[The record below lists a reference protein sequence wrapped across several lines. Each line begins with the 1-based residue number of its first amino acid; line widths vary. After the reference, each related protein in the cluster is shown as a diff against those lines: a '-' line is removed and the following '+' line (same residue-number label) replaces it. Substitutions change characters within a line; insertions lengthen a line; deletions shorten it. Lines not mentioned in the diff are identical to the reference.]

1 MSTFKYL
8 QEEQA
13 VDTSR
18 FQRIRELYKEI
29 TLENTLKLL
38 LRCKIAYDN
47 RRRLLAV
54 FLCHGEWERQCGKLQ
69 KLMDLDGGDNKRPFS
84 DEEKQKIL
92 EQFAKMKRKAESL
105 LKRLIEFTK
114 NENKGSIAQISPK
127 NEANQETSD
136 KPESIRALKFKGK
149 SMGRKVSEALQQLS
163 QKVQEAIGSKDAVQ
177 PELNVKFSEFQSR
190 RVAKEM
196 IKIVNEGS
204 TPDNVSKMTEEKDVE
219 NSMNKIMAAGKRVR
233 IQAKTPNMDL
243 NEDSE

>member
-69 KLMDLDGGDNKRPFS
+69 KLM
-84 DEEKQKIL
+84 
-92 EQFAKMKRKAESL
+92 ESSCNFPVIITDCCRSFL
-105 LKRLIEFTK
+105 RLSH
-114 NENKGSIAQISPK
+114 GYSG
-127 NEANQETSD
+127 
-136 KPESIRALKFKGK
+136 ALW
-149 SMGRKVSEALQQLS
+149 
-163 QKVQEAIGSKDAVQ
+163 
-177 PELNVKFSEFQSR
+177 PC
-190 RVAKEM
+190 
-196 IKIVNEGS
+196 
-204 TPDNVSKMTEEKDVE
+204 
-219 NSMNKIMAAGKRVR
+219 
-233 IQAKTPNMDL
+233 
-243 NEDSE
+243 